1 VRSELLYDQPG
12 FSMPTE
18 TNSPAAPAAGRLHSI
33 DILRGLV
40 MVIMALDHVREYA
53 TSVRFDPLDI
63 VQTNV
68 LQFFTRW
75 ITHYCAPIFVLL
87 AGTSAYLVSR
97 RMTRAQLSRFLL
109 TRGLWLIALEFSVV
123 TFVWSFNFRYDV
135 GLIMQVIWAIGGSM
149 VVLAALVQLPVRAVA
164 AIGWLIVLGHNL
176 LDGIS
181 PQSFGDWAPLW
192 DVLHVQAFLPGMA
205 TVYPILP
212 WIGVMAV
219 GYGLGTLFELDPGK
233 RRRSL
238 LVLGTSMIIGFIVLR
253 WLNVYGDLVPRVVGA
268 NGMQTVLSF
277 LNVTKYP
284 PSLLYVLMTV
294 GPGLLLLAAFE
305 SAHGAAADVLR
316 TYGRVPL
323 FFYVIH
329 IAVAHLVAGLLALA
343 TGYGSVVLTNLFLV
357 KPPGWGFGLSGVYVM
372 WAIIVVSLYPACRW
386 FARIKATRRD
396 WWLSYL

>member
-1 VRSELLYDQPG
+1 
-12 FSMPTE
+12 MPTE

-33 DILRGLV
+33 DVLRGLV

-53 TSVRFDPLDI
+53 TSTRFDPLDI

-68 LQFFTRW
+68 PEFFTRW

-109 TRGLWLIALEFSVV
+109 TRGLWLIVLEFSVV
-123 TFVWSFNFRYDV
+123 AFVWSFNFRYDL

-149 VVLAALVQLPVRAVA
+149 VVLAALVQLPVRVVA
-164 AIGWLIVLGHNL
+164 TIGWSIVLGHNL

-181 PQSFGDWAPLW
+181 PQSFGAWAPLW

-212 WIGVMAV
+212 WIGVMSV
-219 GYGLGTLFELDPGK
+219 GYGLGTLFELDPGQ
-233 RRRSL
+233 RRRI
-238 LVLGTSMIIGFIVLR
+238 LVLLGAGMIVGFIVLR
-253 WLNVYGDLVPRVVGA
+253 WLNVYGDLLPRVPGA
-268 NGMQTVLSF
+268 NGVQALLSF

-305 SAHGAAADVLR
+305 SARGAAADVLR

-323 FFYVIH
+323 FFYVVH

-343 TGYGSVVLTNLFLV
+343 TGYGTLVLTNIFIV
-357 KPPGWGFGLSGVYVM
+357 KSPGFGLGLPGVYLM
-372 WAIIVVSLYPACRW
+372 WAIIVISLYPACRW